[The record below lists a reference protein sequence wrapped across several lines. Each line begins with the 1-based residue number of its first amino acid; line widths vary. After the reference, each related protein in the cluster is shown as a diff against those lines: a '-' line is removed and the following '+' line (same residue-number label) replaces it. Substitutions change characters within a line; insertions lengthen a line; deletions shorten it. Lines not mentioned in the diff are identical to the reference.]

1 FLKSADALY
10 GPITTVRCN
19 GRIVKK
25 IPWSAFQLADAD
37 WGRVKDAQDI
47 LKDSR
52 ALQHCFSSEQL
63 PMLWRALPAIEAL
76 QTAWEA
82 KHDDPHFAIYYNVID
97 EGLAKLKK
105 YYSRFDEKPS
115 YVLAL
120 ALHPYYKL
128 EYIKMAWGGAEE
140 QAEEIQA
147 GNMNAKNWQDEAQK
161 TLETTVS
168 RTQPFSNNACSNF

>member
-1 FLKSADALY
+1 FLKLADTLY
-10 GPITTVRCN
+10 GPITTVRRN

-37 WGRVKDAQDI
+37 WGW
-47 LKDSR
+47 DSR
-52 ALQHCFSSEQL
+52 ALQHCFSSKQL
-63 PMLWRALPAIEAL
+63 LTLWRALPAIEAL

-82 KHDDPHFAIYYNVID
+82 KRDDPHFAIYYNVID

-140 QAEEIQA
+140 QVEEIQA
-147 GNMNAKNWQDEAQK
+147 GNMKAKNWQDEAQK
-161 TLETTVS
+161 TLETIVS
-168 RTQPFSNNACSNF
+168 RTQPFSNNTCSNF

>member
-10 GPITTVRCN
+10 GPIMTVCHN
-19 GRIVKK
+19 GRIVKR
-25 IPWSAFQLADAD
+25 IPWSAFQLTDAD
-37 WGRVKDAQDI
+37 WGRVKDTRDI

-63 PMLWRALPAIEAL
+63 LTLWRALPAIEEP

-82 KHDDPHFAIYYNVID
+82 KRDDPHFAIYFDVISD
-97 EGLAKLKK
+97 GLIKLQK
-105 YYSRFDEKPS
+105 YYSCFDKKPA
-115 YVLAL
+115 YVLTL

-140 QAEEIQA
+140 QAEKIQA
-147 GNMNAKNWQDEAQK
+147 GNKEAKNWQDEAQK
-161 TLETTVS
+161 ILETTVS
-168 RTQPFSNNACSNF
+168 HP